1 MKFFRMQFVERTACQ
16 PCTGKKDPQIS
27 RGSLCLLSPLSKG
40 MGGFQEVE
48 LGFDEEQA
56 KREAKRC
63 LQCDLEIRLAQEWME
78 RKTKQVDEAH

>member
-1 MKFFRMQFVERTACQ
+1 LPALYREKRSADLKREHM
-16 PCTGKKDPQIS
+16 P
-27 RGSLCLLSPLSKG
+27 SLPLEQRHE
-40 MGGFQEVE
+40 GFQEVE
-48 LGFDEEQA
+48 LGFDGEQA